1 MIKIK
6 ICGITRER
14 EVDALNA
21 ALPDY
26 AGFVFAPESRRYITP
41 EAASDLRSKIDEH
54 IVTVGVF
61 KDADP
66 LFIADLV
73 LSGII
78 GAVQLHGA
86 EDGDYAAELKRL
98 PVPVIKAVRVDDE
111 NSFGDFPADFLL
123 FDNGAGGTG
132 ESFGLELLDRAR
144 DAGIMTK
151 RPFFIA
157 GGIGLDTIG
166 GALKRRPYGI
176 DVSSGVETGGVKD
189 GAKIHELVRAVRNY
203 EG

>member
-1 MIKIK
+1 VVKIK
-6 ICGITRER
+6 ICGITRAQD
-14 EVDALNA
+14 VAALNE

-26 AGFVFAPESRRYITP
+26 VGFVFVPESRRSITA
-41 EAASDLRSKIDEH
+41 EAASNVRSALDRR

-66 LFIADLV
+66 LLIADLV

-86 EDGDYAAELKRL
+86 EDADYVAELQRL

-111 NSFGDFPADFLL
+111 NSFGDFPSDFLL

-132 ESFGLELLDRAR
+132 KSFGLELLDKAR
-144 DAGIMTK
+144 KAGMLTK

-157 GGIGLDTIG
+157 GGIDGETIG
-166 GALKRRPYGI
+166 DVLRRNPYGI
-176 DVSSGVETGGVKD
+176 DVSSGAETDGVKD
-189 GAKIHELVRAVRNY
+189 GAKIHAIVRAVREY
-203 EG
+203 GG